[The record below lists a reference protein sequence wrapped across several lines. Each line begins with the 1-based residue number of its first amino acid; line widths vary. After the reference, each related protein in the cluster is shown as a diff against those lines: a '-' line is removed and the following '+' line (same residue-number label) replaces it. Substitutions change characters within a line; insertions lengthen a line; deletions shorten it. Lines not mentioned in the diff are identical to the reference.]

1 MLIIM
6 LVLCWHL
13 VCHFFHVG
21 LKMAGA
27 SVVVVSALLLLGSI
41 SLARA
46 DTCGKPEVTAT
57 SYTTQDA
64 TVLTNIA
71 YVAEFSLKCSN
82 AIKGLP
88 LYAEVN
94 GRILPAARTS
104 DDNHYQVRTSG
115 LRTTLLHYLNLFL
128 GRFSV
133 KKLHFW
139 HSICC
144 ANTSHSFG
152 LLIFKGPKKPIFC
165 GISIQIKF

>member
-1 MLIIM
+1 M
-6 LVLCWHL
+6 LVLCWPL
-13 VCHFFHVG
+13 ACHFFHVG
-21 LKMAGA
+21 LKMAGLN
-27 SVVVVSALLLLGSI
+27 VVVVSALLLLGTI
-41 SLARA
+41 YVARA

-94 GRILPAARTS
+94 GKILPAARTS

-115 LRTTLLHYLNLFL
+115 TEATQ
-128 GRFSV
+128 V
-133 KKLHFW
+133 
-139 HSICC
+139 HS
-144 ANTSHSFG
+144 
-152 LLIFKGPKKPIFC
+152 
-165 GISIQIKF
+165 